1 MPIERIRNNLLI
13 HNINFNNHVGVYRFT
28 DDQVGL
34 CGYLAIH
41 TQTPQMAVG
50 ATRVRNYKNEPEAL
64 NDVLQLSQ
72 NMSYKLK
79 ACGYQEYGSAKACII
94 ESHLSAEREKWLARY
109 AKILNEFRGQFVTG
123 TDMGLTCTDIKFLSQ
138 ITPYVIGYHADPSF
152 YTAEGILIAIKS
164 AANFIFSNSNLAG
177 KKFAI
182 QGLGKVGGHLLER
195 IYQEGGKI
203 FVTDVDNNKV
213 NYYKKRFP
221 AINVV
226 EPEVIYQIKIDF
238 LCPCAYGN
246 VIHPDNVKELKCRVI
261 CGGANKQL
269 VDHNIGEQLHKMGI
283 LYVPDYIAN
292 SGGLILVLNELGNKK
307 INTVRIKE
315 KFANLKNIVN
325 NLIQLSLALNIPTEQ
340 AALKVIQ

>member
-1 MPIERIRNNLLI
+1 MNNS
-13 HNINFNNHVGVYRFT
+13 NFNNHVCVYRFT
-28 DDQVGL
+28 DEKVGL

-50 ATRVRNYKNEPEAL
+50 ATRVRNYKTEPEAL

-79 ACGYQEYGSAKACII
+79 ACGYQQYGSAKACII
-94 ESHLSAEREKWLARY
+94 ENHLSAEREKWLKGY
-109 AKILNEFRGQFVTG
+109 AKILNELKGQFVTG
-123 TDMGLTCTDIKFLSQ
+123 TDVGLTCTDIKFISQ
-138 ITPYVIGYHADPSF
+138 MTPYVIGYHADPSF

-164 AANFIFSNSNLAG
+164 AAHFIFSNPELAG

-203 FVTDVDNNKV
+203 FVTDVDNSKV
-213 NYYKKRFP
+213 NDYKKKFP
-221 AINVV
+221 NINIV
-226 EPEVIYQIKIDF
+226 EPDVIHQLEVDF

-246 VIHPDNVKELKCRVI
+246 VIHHNNIRELKCKVI

-269 VDHNIGEQLHKMGI
+269 ADHKVGEQLHEMGI
-283 LYVPDYIAN
+283 LYVPDYISN
-292 SGGLILVLNELGNKK
+292 SGGLILVLNELGNKI
-307 INTVRIKE
+307 INTVKIKE
-315 KFANLKNIVN
+315 KFTNLENIVN
-325 NLIQLSLALNIPTEQ
+325 NLIRLSLTLSIPTEQ
-340 AALKVIQ
+340 AALRVI